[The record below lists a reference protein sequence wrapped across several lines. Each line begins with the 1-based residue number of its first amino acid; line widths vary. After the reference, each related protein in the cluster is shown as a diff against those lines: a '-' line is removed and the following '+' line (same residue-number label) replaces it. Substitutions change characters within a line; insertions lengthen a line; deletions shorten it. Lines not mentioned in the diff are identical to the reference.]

1 MRLQN
6 RDKINGNIVPQV
18 RLIDRAV
25 LEPPY
30 IHRKRQPDEF
40 ILYVMKSGVLY
51 LQEGDTKYTLTAGN
65 VILLDPD
72 FIHFGL
78 EATNCEYYYIHF
90 RHPQIKRRQDD
101 GNMIKQCIKKRS
113 ASLIEDNGSYL
124 RYHDAWIQ
132 YPKMID
138 LENGKTYIRIM
149 ELLEEAKELNV
160 TQLENYKV
168 YCGCCILEVLT
179 EISRY
184 MVTKAALHDKG
195 KVSDSYHRVQALLHY
210 LNLNYGK
217 KIDSNLIELE
227 FNCNFDYLNKV
238 FKANM
243 GKTIFLYLNEIRMH
257 HAMELLSTTSMKIS
271 AVAHR
276 VGYEDEGYFGKVFRK
291 YTGVTPGQYGKVTY
305 QLRQEEQSTDQDKS
319 KCIAPRTVS
328 ARAARTVPRIR
339 LKKPQKKME
348 QKAASE
354 AGFLLLAPRV

>member
-1 MRLQN
+1 MYYYE
-6 RDKINGNIVPQV
+6 INGNIVPQV

-51 LQEGDTKYTLTAGN
+51 LKEENTEYTLTAGN
-65 VILLDPD
+65 AILLDPD
-72 FIHFGL
+72 FVHYGL
-78 EATNCEYYYIHF
+78 EASNCEYYYIHF
-90 RHPQIKRRQDD
+90 RHPQIRRKQD
-101 GNMIKQCIKKRS
+101 GESVIEQCIKKRS
-113 ASLIEDNGSYL
+113 TSLIEDNGSYL
-124 RYHDAWIQ
+124 RYHDACIQ

-138 LENGKTYIRIM
+138 LGNGKTYIKVM

-168 YCGCCILEVLT
+168 YCGCRILEALT

-184 MVTKAALHDKG
+184 MVTKAVLQEKG
-195 KVSDSYHRVQALLHY
+195 KVPDSYHRVQTLLHY
-210 LNLNYGK
+210 LNLHYDQI
-217 KIDSNLIELE
+217 IDSNLIERE
-227 FNCNFDYLNKV
+227 FNCNFDHLNRV

-276 VGYEDEGYFGKVFRK
+276 VGYEDEGYFGKVFRR
-291 YTGVTPGQYGKVTY
+291 YTGVTPSQYGQATY
-305 QLRQEEQSTDQDKS
+305 QLSQEE
-319 KCIAPRTVS
+319 R
-328 ARAARTVPRIR
+328 
-339 LKKPQKKME
+339 KPY
-348 QKAASE
+348 
-354 AGFLLLAPRV
+354 

>member
-1 MRLQN
+1 MYYYE
-6 RDKINGNIVPQV
+6 INGNIVPQV

-30 IHRKRQPDEF
+30 IHRKRQPNEF

-51 LQEGDTKYTLTAGN
+51 LKEENTEYTLTAGN
-65 VILLDPD
+65 AILLDPD
-72 FIHFGL
+72 FVHYGL
-78 EATNCEYYYIHF
+78 EASNCEYYYIHF
-90 RHPQIKRRQDD
+90 RHPQIRRRQDD
-101 GNMIKQCIKKRS
+101 GSVIEQCIKKRS

-132 YPKMID
+132 YPKLID
-138 LENGKTYIRIM
+138 LGKGKTYIRVM

-168 YCGCCILEVLT
+168 YCGCCILETLT

-184 MVTKAALHDKG
+184 MVTKAALQDKG
-195 KVSDSYHRVQALLHY
+195 KVPDSYHRVQALLHY
-210 LNLNYGK
+210 LNLHYGQ
-217 KIDSNLIELE
+217 KIDSNLIERE

-276 VGYEDEGYFGKVFRK
+276 VGYEDEGYFGKVFRR
-291 YTGVTPGQYGKVTY
+291 YTGVTPGQYGQATY
-305 QLRQEEQSTDQDKS
+305 QLSQEEQK
-319 KCIAPRTVS
+319 PR
-328 ARAARTVPRIR
+328 
-339 LKKPQKKME
+339 
-348 QKAASE
+348 
-354 AGFLLLAPRV
+354 